1 MRNWERQLD
10 IRLVL
15 ISAVG
20 MTLSIFIS
28 RTITKPIV
36 KLHHGT
42 EEIEK
47 GNLDYEV
54 GTKARDEIGQ
64 LSRAFDSMTANLK
77 KFGEELKQ
85 YSRGLEKMVD
95 DRTKELDDKIKELE
109 MQRAATFN
117 MLEDVNETKKEL
129 ERANRDLEDF
139 TSTVSH
145 DLKVPLRA
153 IQAFNTLLRD
163 YYADTLD
170 ETGREYLDKSDKPK
184 VEVSCEETG
193 KSYLFKVKDN
203 GIGVEE
209 NYLSSIFDIAER
221 LNPQEYE
228 GTGFG
233 LNICKKIVEK
243 FGGKIW
249 AESKPGREGS
259 TFCFTIPRN

>member
-1 MRNWERQLD
+1 
-10 IRLVL
+10 
-15 ISAVG
+15 
-20 MTLSIFIS
+20 
-28 RTITKPIV
+28 
-36 KLHHGT
+36 
-42 EEIEK
+42 
-47 GNLDYEV
+47 
-54 GTKARDEIGQ
+54 
-64 LSRAFDSMTANLK
+64 
-77 KFGEELKQ
+77 
-85 YSRGLEKMVD
+85 MVD

-109 MQRAATFN
+109 MQRAATLN

-153 IQAFNTLLRD
+153 IQAFNTLPRD

-233 LNICKKIVEK
+233 LNIPHDLFSEPQDYTDFHENLVKSRG
-243 FGGKIW
+243 FLY
-249 AESKPGREGS
+249 
-259 TFCFTIPRN
+259 